1 MFKSLLR
8 EHRRAVAVD
17 GLITPGSSADPVFD
31 RFVTAAAAAFVAP
44 ISALS
49 LIHDEEQT
57 VKASHGITMDCF
69 PRSDGFCSFVLDSP
83 EVLEC
88 CDPQA
93 DPRFAGLPSVVGD
106 PHVRYYIGAPLRLL
120 SGIDVGALC
129 VLDTVERRP
138 ASHDQRAYLLGLA
151 RQASMMLES
160 RLGIWGNAA

>member
-1 MFKSLLR
+1 MFKSLFR
-8 EHRRAVAVD
+8 EHRRALAVD
-17 GLITPGSSADPVFD
+17 GLIAPGAFADPVFD
-31 RFVTAAAAAFVAP
+31 RFVTAAASAFVAP

-49 LIHDEEQT
+49 LIHGNEQT
-57 VKASHGITMDCF
+57 VKASHGVTLDCL

-93 DPRFAGLPSVVGD
+93 DPRFSGLPGVVGD
-106 PHVRYYIGAPLRLL
+106 PHVRYYIGASLRLL

-129 VLDTVERRP
+129 VLDTVHRPP
-138 ASHDQRAYLLGLA
+138 ASDDQRAYLLGLA

-160 RLGIWGNAA
+160 RLGQWGHAA